1 MTNLSAWCLILHRF
15 CPGQTNKNEWKLKI
29 PLGIKDKKDKEGRK
43 KVVNQG
49 IFALVGIALKAGTY
63 HETSS

>member
-1 MTNLSAWCLILHRF
+1 
-15 CPGQTNKNEWKLKI
+15 
-29 PLGIKDKKDKEGRK
+29 LGIKDKKDKEGRK